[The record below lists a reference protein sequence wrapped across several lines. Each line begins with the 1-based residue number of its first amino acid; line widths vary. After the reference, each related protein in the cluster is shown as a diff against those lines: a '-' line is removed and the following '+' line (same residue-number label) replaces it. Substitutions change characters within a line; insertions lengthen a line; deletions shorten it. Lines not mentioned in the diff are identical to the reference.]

1 MGAKLSVYMEFLG
14 FDTQIEGRQKYN
26 VYTLHHQDQ
35 VCTSLLQFRFEKR
48 MKDTYQEETLQKD
61 VSQEEMATPIDDT
74 TTQKIFKAIEKQR
87 DALKKIGCHLSK
99 LEESKLK
106 KPLHVEIHDEGEGKT
121 GMKGIRLYMK
131 GTKNLRNSP
140 L

>member
-1 MGAKLSVYMEFLG
+1 
-14 FDTQIEGRQKYN
+14 
-26 VYTLHHQDQ
+26 
-35 VCTSLLQFRFEKR
+35 

-74 TTQKIFKAIEKQR
+74 TTQKIFKAIEEQR

-106 KPLHVEIHDEGEGKT
+106 KPLHVEIHDEGGGKT

>member
-14 FDTQIEGRQKYN
+14 FDTQIEGGQKYN

-35 VCTSLLQFRFEKR
+35 VCMSLLQFGFEKR

-74 TTQKIFKAIEKQR
+74 TT
-87 DALKKIGCHLSK
+87 
-99 LEESKLK
+99 
-106 KPLHVEIHDEGEGKT
+106 
-121 GMKGIRLYMK
+121 
-131 GTKNLRNSP
+131 
-140 L
+140 